1 MGLSFEEIQERLVR
15 LDNDIADFK
24 RELSKISWYMRGGVT
39 LQELLHV
46 YSYDDRVAMY
56 AVIKENLEMTKQS
69 HLPLI

>member
-1 MGLSFEEIQERLVR
+1 MGLSPEKIQERLVG

-39 LQELLHV
+39 LQELLHA
-46 YSYDDRVAMY
+46 YSYDDRIAMY
-56 AVIKENLEMTKQS
+56 SVIKENLEMTKQS